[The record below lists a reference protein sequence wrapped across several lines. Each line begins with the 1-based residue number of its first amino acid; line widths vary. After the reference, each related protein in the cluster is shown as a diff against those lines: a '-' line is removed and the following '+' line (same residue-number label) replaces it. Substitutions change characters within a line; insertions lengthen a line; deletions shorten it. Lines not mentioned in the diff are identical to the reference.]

1 MSKLFMSKFVVGLT
15 GGIGSGKTT
24 VANMFASLGVE
35 FVDAD
40 IVARQVVAPQSPAL
54 RSIAEHFG
62 SQYILDD
69 GTLDRAKLRD
79 KIFTDEQEKYWLN
92 NLLHPLIRTELL
104 QQLQATQSSY
114 SILVAPLL
122 IENKLTQYVNRTLV
136 VDISEQQ
143 QINRTMA
150 RDHSSKAQVQ
160 NIIKSQ
166 ISRQQRLVAA
176 DDVIDNNSLDLLTVQ
191 TQVERLHQFYLQCV

>member
-1 MSKLFMSKFVVGLT
+1 MSKFIVGLT

-24 VANMFASLGVE
+24 VANMFASLGVDL
-35 FVDAD
+35 VDAD
-40 IVARQVVAPQSPAL
+40 IVARQVVAPQSLAL

-62 SQYILDD
+62 SQYILND
-69 GTLDRAKLRD
+69 GTLDRVKLRD
-79 KIFTDEQEKYWLN
+79 KIFTNEQEKHWLN

-104 QQLQATQSSY
+104 QQLQATQSAY

-122 IENKLTQYVNRTLV
+122 IENKLTQYVDRTLV

-150 RDHSSKAQVQ
+150 RDHNSKEQVQ

-166 ISRQQRLVAA
+166 VSRQQRLVVA
-176 DDVIDNNSLDLLTVQ
+176 DDIIDNNPLNLFTLQ
-191 TQVERLHQFYLQCV
+191 AQVERLHQFYLQCI